1 MPNTLNQIITEYKTE
16 IKPYVES
23 DLSDLNNLITGIN
36 ISQEYLHRL
45 RDIIKEKVFT
55 TPEAEILFF
64 KVQKP
69 LIYGHFK
76 YFVKLHRYVL
86 EKPQGSIKKQRIYID
101 ALIEK
106 LQCNNLKYID
116 FVRYYRQCDSR
127 LDKYYFVRGKENLN
141 LISDTSHYY
150 TDPDFSTSHDN
161 MVAQIIAFDMLIYHY
176 NQELKR
182 LHKLQNSIDSGDKN
196 CIPINE
202 LSWTASK
209 TDLVEII
216 YALQASGAI
225 RNGEA
230 EIKKMSIIFEKL
242 FNLELGNVYRTYLEI
257 KERKKDRTSFLT
269 HLKMGLERKMDED
282 DEKY

>member
-1 MPNTLNQIITEYKTE
+1 MQNTVNKIITDYKTE

-23 DLSDLNNLITGIN
+23 DLADLNNLISGIN
-36 ISQEYLHRL
+36 ISQEYLYRL
-45 RDIIKEKVFT
+45 RDIVKENVFSNS
-55 TPEAEILFF
+55 EAEIFFF

-76 YFVKLHRYVL
+76 YFVKLHRYIL

-106 LQCNNLKYID
+106 LQYHNLKYID

-150 TDPDFSTSHDN
+150 IDPEFSTSHDN
-161 MVAQIIAFDMLIYHY
+161 MVAQIIAYDLLICHY
-176 NQELKR
+176 KHELKR
-182 LHKLQNSIDSGDKN
+182 LHKLQNNIDADDK
-196 CIPINE
+196 ILTPIRD
-202 LSWTASK
+202 LSWSASK

-225 RNGEA
+225 RNGDA
-230 EIKKMSIIFEKL
+230 EIKKLSIIFEKL
-242 FNLELGNVYRTYLEI
+242 FSLELGNVYRTYLEI

-269 HLKMGLERKMDED
+269 HLKISLERKMEVD

>member
-1 MPNTLNQIITEYKTE
+1 M
-16 IKPYVES
+16 
-23 DLSDLNNLITGIN
+23 
-36 ISQEYLHRL
+36 
-45 RDIIKEKVFT
+45 
-55 TPEAEILFF
+55 
-64 KVQKP
+64 
-69 LIYGHFK
+69 
-76 YFVKLHRYVL
+76 
-86 EKPQGSIKKQRIYID
+86 
-101 ALIEK
+101 
-106 LQCNNLKYID
+106 
-116 FVRYYRQCDSR
+116 RYYRQCDSR

-176 NQELKR
+176 KQELKR
-182 LHKLQNSIDSGDKN
+182 LHKLQNNIDSGDKN

-230 EIKKMSIIFEKL
+230 EIKKISIIFEKL

-269 HLKMGLERKMDED
+269 HIKIALERKMDE
-282 DEKY
+282 KY